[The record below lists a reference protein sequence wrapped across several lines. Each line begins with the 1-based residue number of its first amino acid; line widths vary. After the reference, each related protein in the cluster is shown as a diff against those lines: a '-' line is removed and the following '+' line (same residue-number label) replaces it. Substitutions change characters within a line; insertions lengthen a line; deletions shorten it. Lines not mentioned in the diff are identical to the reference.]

1 MPRFER
7 HARPTRWILAAV
19 SALLVAPAVPAV
31 AGAATEPGTA
41 GDDRGPRLT
50 GRLLVTV
57 RTADGTA
64 NEVVG
69 DQIDAVARRAGT
81 RAVTPDATRGRG
93 TATAPVSAGD
103 AVARERLIAKLRR
116 DPDVVEVEP
125 ERQATVRGVPN
136 DPVMH
141 DQDPTSPIGIT
152 AGWWARQMRLPEA
165 WSLVSGAKATI
176 AVIDTGFD
184 VAHPQLEPVVERALE
199 ISASGDL
206 PGSARTDEIGHG
218 THVASLACSAFDDA
232 AGTVGA
238 GGRCRLI
245 TIKSD
250 LFDSSVAKAITR
262 ATELGADVISMS
274 FGVDG
279 AASAPRVIRDA
290 LREAADAGVVLVAA
304 GADAPV
310 QEQGYPANVLQPT
323 GSGAK
328 LSRGL
333 GLSVTAALSNGIRA
347 GFAGRGSQISV
358 AGFGA
363 FAAIGGPPG
372 IVGAFPAA
380 DVAYERPSGDGQGP
394 VAVRTQLRGDN
405 RYAYEAGTSMATPM
419 IAGVAALVRHANPY
433 LSSVEI
439 VRVIKQSAK
448 RVGGWNADTGWGVVD
463 AFAAVDQ
470 GRRLDRRA
478 PVVEPRT
485 RSRSVRASRVQLAW
499 TASDKSPK
507 PQVGSG
513 VRTVEVWRSVDGA
526 KFRRVGSSTRGS
538 LRVSVPEGRVRFA
551 LRGVDRAGNRGT
563 VASRTTVVLRRS

>member
-1 MPRFER
+1 M
-7 HARPTRWILAAV
+7 
-19 SALLVAPAVPAV
+19 SALLVVPAVPAV
-31 AGAATEPGTA
+31 AAAATDPGAPTPA
-41 GDDRGPRLT
+41 SDGPRLT

-57 RTADGTA
+57 RIADGTST
-64 NEVVG
+64 EVV
-69 DQIDAVARRAGT
+69 DQQLDAVARRAGT
-81 RAVTPDATRGRG
+81 RAVTPDGTRGDG
-93 TATAPVSAGD
+93 TATAPVTAGD
-103 AVARERLIAKLRR
+103 AAARERLIAKLRR
-116 DPDVVEVEP
+116 DPSVVEIEP
-125 ERQATVRGVPN
+125 ERQATVRRVPN
-136 DPVMH
+136 EPVLL
-141 DQDPTSPIGIT
+141 DQDPLAPPGIP
-152 AGWWARQMRLPEA
+152 AGWWAQRMRLPEA
-165 WSLVSGAKATI
+165 WALASGAKATV

-184 VAHPQLEPVVERALE
+184 LAHPQLKPIVERSIE

-250 LFDSSVAKAITR
+250 LYDSSVAKAITR

-279 AASAPRVIRDA
+279 AADAPRVIRDA
-290 LREAADAGVVLVAA
+290 LQDAADEGVVLVAA
-304 GADAPV
+304 GADAPT

-333 GLSVTAALSNGIRA
+333 GLSVTAALSNGARA
-347 GFAGRGSQISV
+347 GFAGRGSQVSV

-363 FAAIGGPPG
+363 FATLGGPPG
-372 IVGAFPAA
+372 ILGAFPAGR
-380 DVAYERPSGDGQGP
+380 VAYEQPSGDGNAP

-419 IAGVAALVRHANPY
+419 VAGVAALVRHANPY
-433 LSSVEI
+433 LSAAEI
-439 VRVIKQSAK
+439 VRVIKQSAS
-448 RVGGWNADTGWGVVD
+448 RSGGWNADTGWGVVD
-463 AFAAVDQ
+463 AFAAVDR
-470 GRRLDRRA
+470 GRKLDRRA
-478 PVVEPRT
+478 PVVKLRS
-485 RSRSVRASRVQLAW
+485 RSRSVRSSRVSLAW

-526 KFRRVGSSTRGS
+526 KFRRVGSSTSGS
-538 LRVSVPEGRVRFA
+538 LRVSVPKGRVRFA
-551 LRGVDRAGNRGT
+551 VRGVDRAGNRGKI
-563 VASRTTVVLRRS
+563 ASRTTVVLRRS